1 VEAAEGTS
9 VITKPEGKMPAR
21 PLKVCVIGGGST
33 YTPELIDGLIDLG
46 RSLSIEEVVLMDIDA
61 GRLETLGALARRMV
75 AASDREMAVRTTCDR
90 LNALR
95 DADYVV
101 TQIRVGG
108 TKARIQDERIPLRHG
123 VIGQETTGPGGFA
136 NALRTVP
143 VMLDI
148 AADTARV
155 APRARLINFTNPSGI
170 VTEALAKHSGVTP
183 IGLCN
188 GPIGAQRAIA
198 ELLDTNPGRIS
209 MDWVGLNHLSW
220 VRGVT
225 LDGRE
230 LIGDVIERAIS
241 SGLVAQFSPALLRG
255 LRMLPSYYLDYYYNT
270 KRVLSEQRAAER
282 TRGEEVLEIE
292 QRLLDD
298 YSDPALATKP
308 ADLGKRG
315 GAYYS
320 TAAVSLIRALEGE
333 GGIHIVNVPNC
344 GAIAELPGNVAVEV
358 PCSIE
363 SGTVR
368 PLPCSPLPATIR
380 GLVQSVKSYEEL
392 TIQASVEGDDVAAV
406 LALNAHPLVPDFE
419 VAEKIWE
426 DIKRV
431 HARYLPQFA

>member
-1 VEAAEGTS
+1 MITKAEGEMAA
-9 VITKPEGKMPAR
+9 K

-33 YTPELIDGLIDLG
+33 YTPELIDGIIGLG
-46 RSLSIEEVVLMDIDA
+46 RSLPIEEVALMDVDER
-61 GRLETLGALARRMV
+61 RLETLGALAERMV
-75 AASDREMAVRTTCDR
+75 AVSRCEIAVRTTCDR
-90 LNALR
+90 LDALC

-108 TKARIQDERIPLRHG
+108 MKARIQDERIPLRHG

-136 NALRTVP
+136 NALRTIP

-148 AADTARV
+148 AADMTRV

-170 VTEALAKHSGVTP
+170 VTEALAKHSEVEP

-198 ELLDTNPGRIS
+198 QMLDTDPERIQ

-230 LIGDVIERAIS
+230 IIGDVIERAIS
-241 SGLVAQFSPALLRG
+241 SGLVSQFAPALLRG
-255 LRMLPSYYLDYYYNT
+255 LGMLPSYYLDYYYNT
-270 KRVLSEQRAAER
+270 NRVLSAQQAATR
-282 TRGEEVLEIE
+282 TRGDEVLEIE
-292 QRLLDD
+292 RRLLDS
-298 YSDPALATKP
+298 YADPALVTKP
-308 ADLGKRG
+308 AELGKRG

-333 GGIHIVNVPNC
+333 DGIHIVNVPNG
-344 GAIAELPGNVAVEV
+344 GAIAGLPSNVAVEV
-358 PCSIE
+358 PCAIE

-368 PLPCSPLPATIR
+368 PLPCSPLPVTIR
-380 GLVQSVKSYEEL
+380 GLVQVVKSYEEL
-392 TIQASVEGDDVAAV
+392 TIQASVKGDEVAAV
-406 LALNAHPLVPDFE
+406 LALNAHPLVPSYDT
-419 VAEKIWE
+419 AQKIWE
-426 DIKRV
+426 DIKRI

>member
-1 VEAAEGTS
+1 
-9 VITKPEGKMPAR
+9 MPAR

-33 YTPELIDGLIDLG
+33 YTPELIDGIIDLG
-46 RSLSIEEVVLMDIDA
+46 RSLPIEEVALMDIDVR
-61 GRLETLGALARRMV
+61 RLETLGALAQRMV
-75 AASDREMAVRTTCDR
+75 AASNRQIAVRTTSDR
-90 LNALR
+90 LDALR

-108 TKARIQDERIPLRHG
+108 MEARIQDERIPLRHG

-136 NALRTVP
+136 SALRTIP

-148 AADTARV
+148 AADMARV

-170 VTEALAKHSGVTP
+170 ITEALAKHSEVEP

-198 ELLDTNPGRIS
+198 KLLDAAPERIS

-220 VRGVT
+220 VRGVM

-230 LIGDVIERAIS
+230 IIGDVIERAIS
-241 SGLVAQFSPALLRG
+241 SGLVSQFSPSLLRG
-255 LRMLPSYYLDYYYNT
+255 LGMLPSYYLDYYYNT
-270 KRVLSEQRAAER
+270 NRVLSVQQAAER
-282 TRGEEVLEIE
+282 TRGDEVLEIE
-292 QRLLDD
+292 QRLLDS
-298 YSDPALATKP
+298 YADPALATKP
-308 ADLGKRG
+308 AELEKRG

-320 TAAVSLIRALEGE
+320 KAAVSLIRALEGE
-333 GGIHIVNVPNC
+333 DGIHILNVSNC
-344 GAIAELPGNVAVEV
+344 GAIAELPRNVAVEV

-363 SGTVR
+363 NGAVR
-368 PLPCSPLPATIR
+368 PLPCSPLPVTIR

-392 TIQASVEGDDVAAV
+392 TIQASVEGDEGVAV
-406 LALNAHPLVPDFE
+406 LALNAHPLVPSFDT
-419 VAEKIWE
+419 AEKIWE
-426 DIKRV
+426 DIKRI

>member
-1 VEAAEGTS
+1 M
-9 VITKPEGKMPAR
+9 ITKTVGKTPTR

-33 YTPELIDGLIDLG
+33 YTPELIDGFIGLG
-46 RSLSIEEVVLMDIDA
+46 RSLPVEEVALMDVDPA
-61 GRLETLGALARRMV
+61 RLETLGAMARRMV
-75 AASDREMAVRTTCDR
+75 AAAHGETAVRTTSDR
-90 LNALR
+90 LDALR

-108 TKARIQDERIPLRHG
+108 TKARIQDERIPLKYG

-170 VTEALAKHSGVTP
+170 VTEALAKHSEIEP

-198 ELLDTNPGRIS
+198 GLLDTDPERIQ

-220 VRGVT
+220 VRGVM

-230 LIGDVIERAIS
+230 IIGDVIERAIS
-241 SGLVAQFSPALLRG
+241 SGLVAKFSPALLRG
-255 LRMLPSYYLDYYYNT
+255 LGMLPSYYLDYYYNT
-270 KRVLSEQRAAER
+270 NRVLSEQRAAER
-282 TRGEEVLEIE
+282 TRGEEVHEIE
-292 QRLLDD
+292 RRLLDS
-298 YSDPALATKP
+298 YADPGLVTKP
-308 ADLGKRG
+308 AELGKRG

-333 GGIHIVNVPNC
+333 DGIHIVNVPNC

-358 PCSIE
+358 PCSVE
-363 SGTVR
+363 NGTVR
-368 PLPCSPLPATIR
+368 RLPCSPLPATIR

-406 LALNAHPLVPDFE
+406 LALNAHPLVPCFD
-419 VAEKIWE
+419 VAERIWE